1 MDEME
6 GKPLLLADDTQT
18 DKNKLLDKA
27 NEKESKKKGK
37 GKENE
42 ENKDKRR
49 RSLLPWRQSKLFLNI
64 F

>member
-6 GKPLLLADDTQT
+6 GKPLLLAEETQN
-18 DKNKLLDKA
+18 DKNKLLDKDK
-27 NEKESKKKGK
+27 EKEGKKKGK

-49 RSLLPWRQSKLFLNI
+49 RSLLPWRQSKLFN
-64 F
+64 